1 MINKFCQIIYG
12 IICLLL
18 VVQIGLSS
26 WRSTD
31 GDRLS
36 GIQQE
41 INRLNEENSQIQ
53 NQIYQLT
60 SLENVFSFA
69 NMHNMQPAVVT
80 NLSAITVALNRQ

>member
-1 MINKFCQIIYG
+1 MINKFYHIIYVA
-12 IICLLL
+12 ICLLL

-41 INRLNEENSQIQ
+41 ISRLNMENNQIQ

-60 SLENVFSFA
+60 ALENISLFA
-69 NMHNMQPAVVT
+69 SVHNMQPAVVT